1 MPASFFV
8 FFNNSSHA
16 VNVWFWCPAGE
27 NCTPLPKASA
37 RAAYSS
43 IILSNI
49 FVVFHCPLCYF
60 PLITLNTIL
69 KPLKDSSSTIFLLS
83 SNLPIYNFCL
93 LYCVV
98 EVFPIWERVFVC
110 LFVCLFLFPYLDS
123 QSGFT
128 RLSGINLGL
137 LPADIAVA
145 KEVSRAIVAYL

>member
-8 FFNNSSHA
+8 FLIIAFMQLMFGS
-16 VNVWFWCPAGE
+16 NVQLEKIAHLYQK
-27 NCTPLPKASA
+27 PLQELLTLQSFFL
-37 RAAYSS
+37 
-43 IILSNI
+43 IF

-98 EVFPIWERVFVC
+98 GVFPIWERVFVC